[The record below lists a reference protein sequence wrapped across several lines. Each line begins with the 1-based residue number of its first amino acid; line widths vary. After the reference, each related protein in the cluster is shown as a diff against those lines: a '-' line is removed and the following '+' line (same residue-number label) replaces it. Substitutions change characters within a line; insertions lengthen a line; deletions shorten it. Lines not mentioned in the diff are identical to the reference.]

1 MFNMKVLEFAKPLG
15 FDDFQAFDGRLRRWK
30 KRLNVSF
37 KTVSGKYTFAASLGV
52 VTLKCL

>member
-1 MFNMKVLEFAKPLG
+1 MKVLEFAKLLG
-15 FDDFQAFDGRLRRWK
+15 FDDFQAFDGRLGRWK